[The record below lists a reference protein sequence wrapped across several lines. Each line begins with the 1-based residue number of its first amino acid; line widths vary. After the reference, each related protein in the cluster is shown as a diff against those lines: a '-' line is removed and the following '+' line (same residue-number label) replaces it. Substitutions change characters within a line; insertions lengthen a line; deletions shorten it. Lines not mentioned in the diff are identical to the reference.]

1 LGFLSLD
8 RVESEMFESLG
19 LNELTESVYLLLFEF
34 PGASIGEIAQRLGHT
49 ESQIAWAIE
58 ELLEISLL
66 HRPATGQQ
74 SPQVVDPEFALTALA
89 ARCHATLARRQQE
102 IEEDRVALLRRLA
115 SSRPRSAEAELG
127 YLEGAEA
134 IRRRTA
140 ELAASAKWEIC
151 VFTPGGGRSAISP
164 YTDHAWDTEIVHRG
178 VRLRRLCLDSV
189 RNDRPALEHL
199 HRLDR
204 LGGEVRTVPAL
215 PLHLLLVDRRQAL
228 TSVDPAETT
237 DSADSVDS
245 VDEEKATAVTTS
257 NDALVAG
264 LLALFDSVWRTAVP
278 LRSTRHRDSAGL
290 SAQERYVL
298 KSLAEGL
305 TDEATARRLGV
316 SVRTT
321 RREASDLFARLGA
334 RSRFQAGARA
344 FARGWI
350 DEDDIA

>member
-1 LGFLSLD
+1 
-8 RVESEMFESLG
+8 MFESLG

-34 PGASIGEIAQRLGHT
+34 PGAGIGEIAQRLGHT

-58 ELLEISLL
+58 ELLDISLL
-66 HRPATGQQ
+66 HRPPSGSQP
-74 SPQVVDPEFALTALA
+74 PQVVDPEFALTALA
-89 ARCHATLARRQQE
+89 ARCHATLARRQRE
-102 IEEDRVALLRRLA
+102 IEEDRVALLTRLA
-115 SSRPRSAEAELG
+115 GSRPRSPEAELR
-127 YLEGAEA
+127 YSEGAEA
-134 IRRRTA
+134 IRGRTA

-151 VFTPGGGRSAISP
+151 VFAPGGGSAIDAC
-164 YTDHAWDTEIVHRG
+164 TDHAWDTGIVHRG

-189 RNDRPALEHL
+189 RNDRPELEHF

-204 LGGEVRTVPAL
+204 LGGEVRTIPAL
-215 PLHLLLVDRRQAL
+215 PLYLLLVDRCQAL
-228 TSVDPAETT
+228 TWV
-237 DSADSVDS
+237 DSAE
-245 VDEEKATAVTTS
+245 EEKATAVTTS

-264 LLALFDSVWRTAVP
+264 LVALFDSLWRTAAP
-278 LRSTRHRDSAGL
+278 LRSARHRDSAGL

-321 RREASDLFARLGA
+321 RREASDLFSRLEA

>member
-1 LGFLSLD
+1 
-8 RVESEMFESLG
+8 MFESLG

-66 HRPATGQQ
+66 HRPATGPQ
-74 SPQVVDPEFALTALA
+74 SPQVVDPELALTALA
-89 ARCHATLARRQQE
+89 ARCQAKLARRQQE
-102 IEEDRVALLRRLA
+102 IEEDRVALLTRLA

-134 IRRRTA
+134 VRRRTA
-140 ELAASAKWEIC
+140 ELAAAAKWEVC
-151 VFTPGGGRSAISP
+151 VFAPGGGRSAISP

-204 LGGEVRTVPAL
+204 LGGEIRTVPAL

-228 TSVDPAETT
+228 TSVDPADTT
-237 DSADSVDS
+237 ESA
-245 VDEEKATAVTTS
+245 DEEKATAVTTS